1 MLKILLVDD
10 DANVMGITRRALEL
24 FDNAKVVGEAY
35 SGMEAMKFVRHAAV
49 DLVLLDIEMQDMS
62 GFDVAEYLHKNYP
75 KTQYVFL
82 TGHTDFAVDGY
93 AYQPLSFLVKPI
105 SVSRL
110 ERILELAEEKCHAAA
125 EPTLPHRQ
133 IGLHVDARLEIVDA
147 ADVIYLETVGRK
159 VRVVCKNGRVFDSSE
174 TMKKLFGV
182 FEDYGFYRCHQSFAV
197 QLDQIESIRSDMFH
211 RSYTLKLRDSDKE
224 IPLSRDNFAPLRAIL
239 EQRGI
244 HMI

>member
-10 DANVMGITRRALEL
+10 DAEAMKITRRALEL
-24 FDNAKVVGEAY
+24 FDRAAVVGEAS
-35 SGMEAMKFVRHAAV
+35 SGIAAMEFVKSNAV

-62 GFDVAEYLHKNYP
+62 GFEVAAYLHKNYP
-75 KTQYVFL
+75 KIQYVFL

-105 SVSRL
+105 SISRL
-110 ERILELAEEKCHAAA
+110 ERILELAEEKCTSVP
-125 EPTLPHRQ
+125 EITTPHNQ
-133 IGLHVDARLEIVDA
+133 IGFHVDTRLEIVDA

-159 VRVVCKNGRVFDSSE
+159 VRVVCKNGRVLDSSE
-174 TMKKLFGV
+174 TLKKLYGV

-197 QLDQIESIRSDMFH
+197 QLDQIESISSDMFH
-211 RSYTLKLRDSDKE
+211 RSYTIKLRGSDKE
-224 IPLSRDNFAPLRAIL
+224 IPLSRDHFASLRTIL

-244 HMI
+244 HIV

>member
-10 DANVMGITRRALEL
+10 DADTMCITRRALGL
-24 FDNAKVVGEAY
+24 FDNVEVVGEAY
-35 SGMEAMKFVRHAAV
+35 SGMDAIEFIKKNKV
-49 DLVLLDIEMQDMS
+49 DLVLLDIEMQEMS
-62 GFDVAEYLHKNYP
+62 GFDVAAYLHKNYP
-75 KTQYVFL
+75 KIQYVFL

-110 ERILELAEEKCHAAA
+110 ERILELAEEKCNAAA
-125 EPTLPHRQ
+125 GPSTPHKQ
-133 IGLHVDARLEIVDA
+133 IGLHVDARLEIVDVT
-147 ADVIYLETVGRK
+147 DVIYLETVGRK
-159 VRVVCKNGRVFDSSE
+159 VRVVCKNGRVLDSSE
-174 TMKKLFGV
+174 TMKKLYGV
-182 FEDYGFYRCHQSFAV
+182 FEEYGFYRCHQSFSV

-211 RSYTLKLRDSDKE
+211 RTYSIKLRDSDRE
-224 IPLSRDNFAPLRAIL
+224 IPLSRDHSAPLRAIL